1 MSVNYVERSRF
12 VDRPRLLSVAQTDET
27 IRSAHLIGAKKLG
40 LNFFSEAPSKQ
51 VYGPNEVVDHLSHS
65 NTEVLPL
72 PNLLDVLK
80 DTYVSKEDRELIEAA
95 QALNDAALERYQV
108 DVSSTNL
115 ERFGLLVGYTLKMKN
130 SNDFSV

>member
-1 MSVNYVERSRF
+1 MRWC
-12 VDRPRLLSVAQTDET
+12 TT
-27 IRSAHLIGAKKLG
+27 HLA
-40 LNFFSEAPSKQ
+40 
-51 VYGPNEVVDHLSHS
+51 HS

-72 PNLLDVLK
+72 PDLLDVLK
-80 DTYVSKEDRELIEAA
+80 DTSVSKEDRELIEAA